1 MESGLSKSRSQKKN
15 IQRTKRREKQ
25 REAATKIQSVTRRN
39 LVVNSMKPTTKATKL
54 IQSYVKSK
62 NIYKKKQN
70 EQKINL
76 VDQSTLI
83 YIYRIRLIEFM
94 KRI

>member
-1 MESGLSKSRSQKKN
+1 
-15 IQRTKRREKQ
+15 
-25 REAATKIQSVTRRN
+25 
-39 LVVNSMKPTTKATKL
+39 MKPTTKATKL

-83 YIYRIRLIEFM
+83 DIYRIRLIEFM